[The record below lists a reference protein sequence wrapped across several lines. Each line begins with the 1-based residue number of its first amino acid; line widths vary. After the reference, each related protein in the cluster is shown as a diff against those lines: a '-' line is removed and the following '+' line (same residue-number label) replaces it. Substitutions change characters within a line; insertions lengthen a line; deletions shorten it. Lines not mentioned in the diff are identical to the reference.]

1 MFSIFV
7 KKLSLNTSLYIAQRI
22 ASLKKDSFSGP
33 ILKIGITGIALGVV
47 VMILAISIVIGFQ
60 DQISDKVIGFGAHIQ
75 INKYDF
81 NTSYESDPIS
91 MNQEFYPSLTDK
103 DQISHIQVYAYKA
116 GIIKTKEFIQGV
128 VLKGVGKDFE
138 WSFFEDKLIK
148 GSIIDLTAEQRS
160 NDVIISSD
168 LARLLKLDVDDDLR
182 MYFVSA
188 DQQTPRGRRFK
199 IVGIYETGLTEFD
212 NMFILGDIRHIQ
224 RLNRWTKDQIAGFE
238 VFVSDFDRL
247 DEITMD
253 VYREI
258 GYDLQASTIKSVYP
272 QIFNWLDLMDL
283 NVVIILAL
291 MILVTVVTIISI
303 LLIVILEHTNT
314 IGVLKALGATNAL
327 IRKIFIYNTL
337 KIGGIGILIGNIV
350 GIGLCVLQLNTGLI
364 KLDQSTY
371 YLETVPIDLNMA
383 YVLLINII
391 SVAICAMM
399 LIIPSMIIGKI
410 SPIKAIRFN

>member
-1 MFSIFV
+1 
-7 KKLSLNTSLYIAQRI
+7 
-22 ASLKKDSFSGP
+22 
-33 ILKIGITGIALGVV
+33 
-47 VMILAISIVIGFQ
+47 MILAISIVIGFQ

-91 MNQEFYPSLTDK
+91 INQEFYSTLAKED
-103 DQISHIQVYAYKA
+103 DISHIQVYAYKA
-116 GIIKTKEFIQGV
+116 GIIKTKKFIQGV

-138 WSFFEDKLIK
+138 WSFFEDKLVK
-148 GSIIDLTAEQRS
+148 GNIIDLTAEKRT
-160 NDVIISSD
+160 NDVVISSD
-168 LARLLKLDVDDDLR
+168 LARLLKLDVGDDLR
-182 MYFVSA
+182 TYFVSA

-199 IVGIYETGLTEFD
+199 IVGIYETGLSEFD

-224 RLNRWTKDQIAGFE
+224 RLNRWTEDQVAGFE

-272 QIFNWLDLMDL
+272 QIFNWLELMDL

-391 SVAICAMM
+391 SIAICAMM